1 MRYWNVADRRYA
13 AFSRLS
19 AITGLSHAF
28 STRPHD
34 VSARGDGLAAERDR
48 RRRQMALDL
57 GLSPQRLAWC
67 VQVHTPRV
75 RMVGAED
82 AGGALDGVDAVFTAA
97 ADTPL
102 MCFSADCPLV
112 LLVDSGGRAIG
123 LAHAS
128 WRCTVGRIVVAL
140 LDQMQRALGVRPDQV
155 LAGIGPSAGPCCYEV
170 QQDVRAAAADL
181 PGGEALFPRRA
192 GRMYFDLWT
201 ANARL
206 LAAAGVRLEN
216 IEVAGVC
223 TMCRGDIFYSFRREG
238 PGCGHFGL
246 MAGLSRTPRSVPP
259 NV

>member
-19 AITGLSHAF
+19 AIAGLSHAF

-34 VSARGDGLAAERDR
+34 VSARGDGLAGERDL
-48 RRRQMALDL
+48 RRRQMARDL
-57 GLSPQRLAWC
+57 ELSPQHLAWC

-75 RMVGAED
+75 RVVTPGD
-82 AGGALDGVDAVFTAA
+82 AGGALEGVDGVCTAV

-112 LLVDSGGRAIG
+112 LLVDPWRRVLG

-140 LDQMQRALGVRPDQV
+140 LDEMRTAFGIRPGDL

-170 QQDVRAAAADL
+170 QQDVRDAAASL
-181 PGGEALFPRRA
+181 PGGDGLFPRRA

-206 LAAAGVRLEN
+206 LAAAGVRAEN

-223 TMCRGDIFYSFRREG
+223 TMCRGDVFYSFRREG

-246 MAGLSRTPRSVPP
+246 MAGLSRTPRAVTPDA
-259 NV
+259 